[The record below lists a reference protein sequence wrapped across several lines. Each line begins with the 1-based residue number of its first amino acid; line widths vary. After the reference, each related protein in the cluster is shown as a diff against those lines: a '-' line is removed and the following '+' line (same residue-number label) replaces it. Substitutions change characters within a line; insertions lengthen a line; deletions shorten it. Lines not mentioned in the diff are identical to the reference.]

1 VDARRAPQRIVAA
14 HLRISFRV
22 SGQTGGRPGW
32 PRRTFQVQNTRNP
45 LRCQSI
51 TVSGLTMTRADRQP
65 IQNRDIPRNPHRD
78 KRYQKNLIRSG
89 QLGSLHR
96 ALQDVELMAK
106 SGHLHLKSSS
116 AKAIS
121 HGCQNGP

>member
-1 VDARRAPQRIVAA
+1 MASGVATLDLPTLVSPMSTPSLSNSPWMRGAILAA

-65 IQNRDIPRNPHRD
+65 IQNRDIPRNQHRD
-78 KRYQKNLIRSG
+78 KRDQKNRSAAVS
-89 QLGSLHR
+89 LGHFTEPSKTL
-96 ALQDVELMAK
+96 
-106 SGHLHLKSSS
+106 S
-116 AKAIS
+116 
-121 HGCQNGP
+121 